1 MGRILSL
8 IESDLGMA
16 IVTVLVCATILASIR

>member
-1 MGRILSL
+1 MERVFAA

-16 IVTVLVCATILASIR
+16 VCFLLMFAITLASIR